1 MGLETN
7 LPKTGQ
13 MKYTKGMYIKNLVL
27 HSITGEIIR
36 VPSHEKLTHLQF
48 RRFAGCPVCNLHLQN
63 FAKHHL
69 KLKEAGILE
78 IVIFHSTQKELLKYA
93 SNLPFHVIAD
103 PQKKLYKAWGVKSSL
118 RSVLSISAIVP
129 IFRSVGNSL
138 LQFLRGKQPLPQLRP
153 KGGSLGLPADFLIAT
168 DGRMVDCKYG
178 RHADDHWSID
188 ELLQRTNQ

>member
-1 MGLETN
+1 MPKETSMGLETN

-27 HSITGEIIR
+27 HSIAGKIIR

-78 IVIFHSTQKELLKYA
+78 I
-93 SNLPFHVIAD
+93 
-103 PQKKLYKAWGVKSSL
+103 KAWGVKSSL

-138 LQFLRGKQPLPQLRP
+138 LQFLRGNQALPPLRP